1 MTENWWDRTG
11 SLGLSDIYS
20 LSESDQIIF
29 SATDKYFSENK
40 QIRLQRFTN
49 TNWRLASYL
58 WISRFNDPKYII
70 IHENNNVGRML
81 CRGFQDNIFS
91 SLWPGP
97 LSVWALGIIL
107 MSSAAPSNQKM
118 CPPIPVPCQD
128 VSLDMIDMS
137 PANCHACHFKY
148 FWYQF
153 KNILHMTDNWLTG
166 LITGLHN
173 KC

>member
-1 MTENWWDRTG
+1 MTENWWDGTG

-70 IHENNNVGRML
+70 IHENNNAGGFETIISLNSAWPVVSAVQCSVGTGYYFDVKCCSVQSKNVSTHPRPMSRCVIRYDWYVTSQL
-81 CRGFQDNIFS
+81 SRLSLQIF
-91 SLWPGP
+91 LI
-97 LSVWALGIIL
+97 SV
-107 MSSAAPSNQKM
+107 QE
-118 CPPIPVPCQD
+118 
-128 VSLDMIDMS
+128 
-137 PANCHACHFKY
+137 HFT
-148 FWYQF
+148 
-153 KNILHMTDNWLTG
+153 HG
-166 LITGLHN
+166 R
-173 KC
+173 

>member
-1 MTENWWDRTG
+1 MTENWWDATG
-11 SLGLSDIYS
+11 WLGLSDIYS

-58 WISRFNDPKYII
+58 CWLSPFNGPKYII
-70 IHENNNVGRML
+70 IHENNNAGVPRQNFL
-81 CRGFQDNIFS
+81 RT
-91 SLWPGP
+91 LTWPL

-107 MSSAAPSNQKM
+107 MSSAARSNQKM

-153 KNILHMTDNWLTG
+153 KNILHMADNWLPS
-166 LITGLHN
+166 
-173 KC
+173 

>member
-1 MTENWWDRTG
+1 MTENWWDATG
-11 SLGLSDIYS
+11 WLGLSDIYS

-58 WISRFNDPKYII
+58 WLSRFNDPKYII
-70 IHENNNVGRML
+70 IHKNSNAG
-81 CRGFQDNIFS
+81 GFETTFS
-91 SLWPGP
+91 KI
-97 LSVWALGIIL
+97 SVWALGIIL
-107 MSSAAPSNQKM
+107 MSSAARSNQKM

-153 KNILHMTDNWLTG
+153 KNILHMTDNWLTE
-166 LITGLHN
+166 LITWLHN

>member
-1 MTENWWDRTG
+1 MTENWWEGTG
-11 SLGLSDIYS
+11 SLGLRGIYS

-29 SATDKYFSENK
+29 SATDKYFSKNK

-58 WISRFNDPKYII
+58 WISRLNDPKYII
-70 IHENNNVGRML
+70 IQENNNAG
-81 CRGFQDNIFS
+81 GFETIFS
-91 SLWPGP
+91 TNSDLASQC
-97 LSVWALGIIL
+97 SVDTGGYFDVKCC
-107 MSSAAPSNQKM
+107 SVQSM

-153 KNILHMTDNWLTG
+153 KNILHMADNWLPS
-166 LITGLHN
+166 
-173 KC
+173 